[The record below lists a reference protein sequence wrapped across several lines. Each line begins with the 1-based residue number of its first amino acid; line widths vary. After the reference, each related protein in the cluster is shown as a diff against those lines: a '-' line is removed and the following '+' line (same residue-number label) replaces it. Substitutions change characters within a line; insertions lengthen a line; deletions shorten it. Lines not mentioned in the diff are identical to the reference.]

1 MGYTRHCIDAG
12 GFVRGMVV
20 RISAKYWLLC
30 AVLVGPS
37 NAFAQSDTL
46 ETELTVFGG
55 LRTGGEINVEDS
67 DAVYEANDSSSYG
80 LIWNT
85 REKRNT
91 EWEVYFS
98 QQQTE
103 VERNDP
109 LLLRPRIDVD
119 IYTLQLGG
127 TYLFD
132 GKNVRPYLAMTLG
145 GTHIKTDSDSGSSDT
160 FFSGSLGLGLKFR
173 EGERLGFRLEGRAH
187 GVLVSSNSKLFCR
200 TGPDENI
207 CVVQVEGD
215 LFAQFEA
222 FAGVTFRF

>member
-1 MGYTRHCIDAG
+1 
-12 GFVRGMVV
+12 MVV
-20 RISAKYWLLC
+20 RNTAIFLLIC
-30 AVLVGPS
+30 VVFLGTS
-37 NAFAQSDTL
+37 KAFAQSDAL
-46 ETELTVFGG
+46 ETEFTIFGG
-55 LRTGGEINVEDS
+55 LRAGGEMSVEDS
-67 DAVYEANDSSSYG
+67 DVVYAANDSSSYG

-85 REKRNT
+85 RYQRNT

-98 QQQTE
+98 RQQTE
-103 VERNDP
+103 VEVSDP
-109 LLLRPRIDVD
+109 FFILPGIDVD

-132 GKNVRPYLAMTLG
+132 GKGVRPYLAMTAG
-145 GTHIKTDSDSGSSDT
+145 GTHVKAESDSGDSDT
-160 FFSGSLGLGLKFR
+160 FFSGSLGFGLKFR

-207 CVVQVEGD
+207 CIVQIEGS
-215 LFAQFEA
+215 LFSQFEA

>member
-1 MGYTRHCIDAG
+1 
-12 GFVRGMVV
+12 MVV
-20 RISAKYWLLC
+20 TRSAKYSLLC
-30 AVLVGPS
+30 AVLLSAS
-37 NAFAQSDTL
+37 NVFAQSDAL

-67 DAVYEANDSSSYG
+67 DAVYEANDSSSFG
-80 LIWNT
+80 LIWNA

-103 VERNDP
+103 VERSDP

-127 TYLFD
+127 TYLFE
-132 GKNVRPYLAMTLG
+132 GRHVRPYLAMTLG
-145 GTHIKTDSDSGSSDT
+145 GTHIKADSDSGSSDT
-160 FFSGSLGLGLKFR
+160 FFSGSLGFGLKFR

-187 GVLVSSNSKLFCR
+187 GVFVSSNSKLFCR

-207 CVVQVEGD
+207 CVVQLEGD
-215 LFAQFEA
+215 MFAQFEA
-222 FAGVTFRF
+222 FAGITLRF

>member
-1 MGYTRHCIDAG
+1 
-12 GFVRGMVV
+12 MVV
-20 RISAKYWLLC
+20 RKTAICWLLC
-30 AVLVGPS
+30 AVLLSAS
-37 NAFAQSDTL
+37 NAFAQSDAL
-46 ETELTVFGG
+46 DTEITVFGG

-67 DAVYEANDSSSYG
+67 DAVYAANDASSYG

-103 VERNDP
+103 VERKDP
-109 LLLRPRIDVD
+109 ALLRPDIDVD

-132 GKNVRPYLAMTLG
+132 GRNVRPYLAMTVG
-145 GTHIKTDSDSGSSDT
+145 GTHIKADSDSGSSDT

-173 EGERLGFRLEGRAH
+173 EGERLGFRLEGRVH
-187 GVLVSSNSKLFCR
+187 GVLVSSNSRLFCR

-207 CVVQVEGD
+207 CAVQVEGD
-215 LFAQFEA
+215 MFAQFEA
-222 FAGVTFRF
+222 FAGVTLRF